1 MENKTFALK
10 GNIVYTKD
18 KNELCI
24 NEQSYLVCENGKVRG
39 IYKELPDE
47 LKNVPVEDM
56 GDQLILRDLQI
67 FIFMPR
73 SIPSGVWEW
82 IWSFLTGW
90 RPIRFQRKRNTKIWN
105 MRKKHTASLQSR

>member
-56 GDQLILRDLQI
+56 GDQLIIPGLTDLHVHAPQYSYRGLGNGYGI
-67 FIFMPR
+67 VRMAR
-73 SIPSGVWEW
+73 NEYVSGGIEV
-82 IWSFLTGW
+82 L
-90 RPIRFQRKRNTKIWN
+90 
-105 MRKKHTASLQSR
+105 

>member
-24 NEQSYLVCENGKVRG
+24 NEQSYLVCENGKARG

-56 GDQLILRDLQI
+56 GDQLLL
-67 FIFMPR
+67 

>member
-47 LKNVPVEDM
+47 LKNVPVEVWD
-56 GDQLILRDLQI
+56 DQLIIPGTYRSSCSCASV
-67 FIFMPR
+67 FVPR
-73 SIPSGVWEW
+73 SGNGYGIVRMARNEYVSGGIEV
-82 IWSFLTGW
+82 L
-90 RPIRFQRKRNTKIWN
+90 
-105 MRKKHTASLQSR
+105 

>member
-39 IYKELPDE
+39 IYK
-47 LKNVPVEDM
+47 M
-56 GDQLILRDLQI
+56 CIRDRCRLCS
-67 FIFMPR
+67 P
-73 SIPSGVWEW
+73 
-82 IWSFLTGW
+82 TG
-90 RPIRFQRKRNTKIWN
+90 RY
-105 MRKKHTASLQSR
+105 

>member
-56 GDQLILRDLQI
+56 
-67 FIFMPR
+67 
-73 SIPSGVWEW
+73 
-82 IWSFLTGW
+82 
-90 RPIRFQRKRNTKIWN
+90 
-105 MRKKHTASLQSR
+105 

>member
-56 GDQLILRDLQI
+56 GDQLILQI
-67 FIFMPR
+67 FMFMR
-73 SIPSGVWEW
+73 LSIPLGVLEW

-90 RPIRFQRKRNTKIWN
+90 KPIHFQRKRNTKIWN

>member
-56 GDQLILRDLQI
+56 GDQLIL
-67 FIFMPR
+67 PTR
-73 SIPSGVWEW
+73 SSYSCPAVFPSGVWE
-82 IWSFLTGW
+82 
-90 RPIRFQRKRNTKIWN
+90 
-105 MRKKHTASLQSR
+105 

>member
-56 GDQLILRDLQI
+56 GDQLILPGLTDLHI
-67 FIFMPR
+67 HAR

>member
-47 LKNVPVEDM
+47 LKNVPVD
-56 GDQLILRDLQI
+56 G
-67 FIFMPR
+67 R
-73 SIPSGVWEW
+73 STDPSGTYRSSYSCPAV
-82 IWSFLTGW
+82 FLPGSG
-90 RPIRFQRKRNTKIWN
+90 NGYG
-105 MRKKHTASLQSR
+105 AS

>member
-56 GDQLILRDLQI
+56 GDQLIIL
-67 FIFMPR
+67 FMLL

>member
-56 GDQLILRDLQI
+56 GDQ
-67 FIFMPR
+67 PGTYR
-73 SIPSGVWEW
+73 SSCSCSSVFLPGSGN
-82 IWSFLTGW
+82 GYG
-90 RPIRFQRKRNTKIWN
+90 
-105 MRKKHTASLQSR
+105 AS